1 MDDSSIQYRI
11 RLAQING
18 IKLDEAFSD
27 EHLDV
32 LRNTPGKTLGDK
44 FDHLGKD
51 KAEDLIQKI
60 KRERTQNINAGQSS
74 YKNLMHHDL
83 AIGAHGA
90 WVRIQQKQKA
100 DKLDEA
106 KEKDWEQP
114 KQDDSY
120 HNMERAAAIQLYHD
134 EMRNNTRN
142 GLSSN
147 RAHKEAMNAVENEH
161 GKSGIDHLH
170 GHFSELELNR
180 NSEENK

>member
-11 RLAQING
+11 RMAQING
-18 IKLDEAFSD
+18 I
-27 EHLDV
+27 
-32 LRNTPGKTLGDK
+32 
-44 FDHLGKD
+44 
-51 KAEDLIQKI
+51 
-60 KRERTQNINAGQSS
+60 
-74 YKNLMHHDL
+74 
-83 AIGAHGA
+83 
-90 WVRIQQKQKA
+90 
-100 DKLDEA
+100 KLDEA

-120 HNMERAAAIQLYHD
+120 HNMERASAIQLYHD
-134 EMRNNTRN
+134 EMRNNIRN
-142 GLSSN
+142 GLPSN